1 MKTAEV
7 NARGDVGLPMTEA
20 ERDKQETADLL
31 NQYVTYLDERRFD
44 EWLRLFSDDCY
55 YTMILLE
62 DYVKDTNLVAIGEDK
77 ARLAGRIEVG
87 QTVERDP
94 TVHLL
99 TALSVHRTQDAIR
112 ASSNF
117 AVLCMGAIKCSG
129 RYHLDLTR
137 RQGALMIE
145 RCTAVLHANV
155 INGIIYLPV

>member
-1 MKTAEV
+1 
-7 NARGDVGLPMTEA
+7 MTEA
-20 ERDKQETADLL
+20 ERADKQEAADLL
-31 NQYVTYLDERRFD
+31 DRYVTFLDERRFD
-44 EWLRLFSDDCY
+44 DWLRLFTDNCY

-99 TALSVHRTQDAIR
+99 TGLSVRGADGTLT

-129 RYHLDLTR
+129 RYHLELRR
-137 RQGALMIE
+137 RQGSLLIE

>member
-1 MKTAEV
+1 
-7 NARGDVGLPMTEA
+7 MTEA
-20 ERDKQETADLL
+20 ERADKQEAADLL
-31 NQYVTYLDERRFD
+31 DRYVTFLDERRFD
-44 EWLRLFSDDCY
+44 DWLRLFTDNCY

-99 TALSVHRTQDAIR
+99 TGLSVRGADGTLT

-129 RYHLDLTR
+129 RYHLELRR
-137 RQGALMIE
+137 RQGSLLIA

>member
-1 MKTAEV
+1 MSTLKVTQRRSKNGADKRQVETL
-7 NARGDVGLPMTEA
+7 RSLGL
-20 ERDKQETADLL
+20 
-31 NQYVTYLDERRFD
+31 RR
-44 EWLRLFSDDCY
+44 
-55 YTMILLE
+55 I
-62 DYVKDTNLVAIGEDK
+62 
-77 ARLAGRIEVG
+77 G

-99 TALSVHRTQDAIR
+99 TGLSVRGADGTLT

-129 RYHLDLTR
+129 RYHLELRR
-137 RQGALMIE
+137 RQGSLLIA